1 MKIYSSA
8 VFFALT
14 YSIHFNENNWS
25 TANGTGCMDGPG
37 NPSTD
42 ADGNR
47 SISFRE
53 LKVAVFEKVSELIGG
68 LQKPISRVEIMD
80 DWIVWE

>member
-25 TANGTGCMDGPG
+25 TANGAGCMDGPG
-37 NPSTD
+37 NTSTD

-47 SISFRE
+47 AISIRE
-53 LKVAVFEKVSELIGG
+53 IKEWYL
-68 LQKPISRVEIMD
+68 
-80 DWIVWE
+80 